1 MRGGPAGGKSAR
13 GKSAR
18 EQPPP
23 VVRGAV
29 GVWLALAAF
38 VLFEH
43 AVLWIRRGDLLEA
56 AARAGDPPGRVN
68 EILVQLALVTA
79 FLAIGYGLFG
89 WLLNV
94 GKRWARGVL
103 TAVAVLH
110 VLWIVLPGAGAN
122 AANLVALLLIAAGL
136 ALTWLRGTAQWVRQH

>member
-1 MRGGPAGGKSAR
+1 M
-13 GKSAR
+13 R
-18 EQPPP
+18 EQPPA

-43 AVLWIRRGDLLEA
+43 AVLWFRRDDLLA
-56 AARAGDPPGRVN
+56 AAERAGDPPARVN
-68 EILVQLALVTA
+68 EILLQLALVSA
-79 FLAIGYGLFG
+79 LLAIGYGLFG
-89 WLLNV
+89 WLLKA

-110 VLWIVLPGAGAN
+110 VLWIVLPGASGD
-122 AANLVALLLIAAGL
+122 AANLVVLLLIAAGS
-136 ALTWLRGTAQWVRQH
+136 ALTWMPGTAQWVRRH